1 MQTTVKWFNVG
12 NGYGFLENGTGPD
25 IYVNAKSLRGADK
38 VMTGD
43 VVEFECHVFEGK
55 LVARHVQPVRRDN
68 AAAKHHPAKN
78 GVPSTHAS
86 HLHNTMPGNGNGPVN
101 GNGNSSNSDNGNRQ
115 PYPNNR
121 IQQPRFVMQ

>member
-1 MQTTVKWFNVG
+1 MQTTVKWFNIG
-12 NGYGFLENGTGPD
+12 KGYGFLENGTGPD

-55 LVARHVQPVRRDN
+55 LVARHVQPVRREN
-68 AAAKHHPAKN
+68 TAHKSSAQS
-78 GVPSTHAS
+78 STAPAS
-86 HLHNTMPGNGNGPVN
+86 HLNGNDNN
-101 GNGNSSNSDNGNRQ
+101 GNTISNGNSSNSGNSNRQ